1 MRKIYCI
8 AAAFVLFSFAGCGDG
23 VDLPSLGVETDLNKI
38 ILPDNNANLV
48 QVELKD
54 NSVPME
60 KVGIH
65 SEEDFARIREKKDV
79 EEPWITGYQ
88 MLKES
93 SFSQKN
99 TDTYPVE
106 YIVRGAAV
114 TINGAT
120 VGENYINA
128 ARGASIA
135 YQQALRWKIEND
147 DEYAAKAV
155 ENLNKWVQTCVG
167 VTGNSN
173 VSLAAGLYG
182 YEFAIAGQ
190 LLREYEGWDPED
202 FLAFQQWLLK
212 VFYPA
217 NKDFLVRHH
226 DTNHLHY
233 WANWGL
239 CNIASTI
246 AIGIVTDRRD
256 IYNEGIE
263 HFQSGVTNGRL
274 RRAIY
279 YDYSPEYNFAQWQE
293 SGRDQG
299 HTLMCVGLVGVI
311 CQLAWSQ
318 GDDFFAYD
326 DNLFLRGC
334 EYAACCNYTEETVP
348 FTTYIWQKHNQWNG
362 ISPEEQ
368 TVVGGGKWIK
378 RAIWALPYYHYK
390 SIKNVSDE
398 NLKYTKIATEYVG
411 VEGGGGYY
419 DPNSGGYDVLGFGT
433 LMFAR

>member
-1 MRKIYCI
+1 M
-8 AAAFVLFSFAGCGDG
+8 
-23 VDLPSLGVETDLNKI
+23 
-38 ILPDNNANLV
+38 
-48 QVELKD
+48 
-54 NSVPME
+54 
-60 KVGIH
+60 
-65 SEEDFARIREKKDV
+65 

-190 LLREYEGWDPED
+190 LLREYKGWDPED

-368 TVVGGGKWIK
+368 TVVGGGKWMK

-390 SIKNVSDE
+390 SIKNMSDE
-398 NLKYTKIATEYVG
+398 KLKYTKIATEYVG